1 MEKMHFPKLFGL
13 VLGLCL
19 SAAYGQTFEV
29 ASIKPAGALDPQ
41 KIMSGQM
48 KIGKKVDKARVEYSS
63 MSLDALLMDAYEVK
77 SYQLVGPSWISGM
90 TAPRFDIQ
98 AKMPEGATEKDI
110 PKMMQALLSERFG
123 LKIHKASKEQSI
135 YALLVVKP
143 GVLKPAETIPEAP
156 EDPNQP
162 AFKMSGNMG
171 DGKGI
176 TVNAGRNGTTKVNM
190 SPDMKTM
197 HMEMGKMPMVGLV
210 ELLSR
215 MVDRPV
221 VDMTEL
227 KGDYQVA
234 LDLPLSAMMAMAG
247 QMGGGTPPGMGGG
260 GDGGNKMAEASDPG
274 TSVFE
279 SVQKMGLKLEPRRG
293 PLETIVI
300 DHLEKAPTE
309 N

>member
-1 MEKMHFPKLFGL
+1 MSSPKLFAL
-13 VLGLCL
+13 TLGLCL

-29 ASIKPAGALDPQ
+29 ASIKPAGPLDPQ
-41 KIMSGQM
+41 KIVSGQM

-77 SYQLVGPSWISGM
+77 SYQLVGPSWIGGI

-110 PKMMQALLSERFG
+110 PKMMQALLAERFG
-123 LKIHKASKEQSI
+123 LKMHKSSKEQNI
-135 YALLVVKP
+135 YALVVVKP
-143 GVLKPAETIPEAP
+143 GVLKPAETIPETP

-162 AFKMSGNMG
+162 GFKMSGNVQ

-176 TVNAGRNGTTKVNM
+176 TVDAGRNGKTKMNM

-197 HMEMGKMPMVGLV
+197 HMEIGKLPMLGLV
-210 ELLSR
+210 ELLTR

-227 KGDYQVA
+227 KGDYHVA

-247 QMGGGTPPGMGGG
+247 QMMPTGMGGG

-279 SVQKMGLKLEPRRG
+279 SVQKMGLKLEPRKG
-293 PLETIVI
+293 PMETIVV

>member
-1 MEKMHFPKLFGL
+1 MHSPKLFGL
-13 VLGLCL
+13 ALGLCL

-63 MSLDALLMDAYEVK
+63 MSLDALLMEAYEVK
-77 SYQLVGPSWISGM
+77 SYQLVGPSWMSGM
-90 TAPRFDIQ
+90 AAPRFDVQ

-110 PKMMQALLSERFG
+110 PKMMQALLAERFG
-123 LKIHKASKEQSI
+123 LKIHKASKEQNT

-143 GVLKPAETIPEAP
+143 GVLKPAEAIPETP

-162 AFKMSGNMG
+162 GFKMSGNMA

-197 HMEMGKMPMVGLV
+197 HMEIGKMPMLGLV
-210 ELLSR
+210 ELLTR

-234 LDLPLSAMMAMAG
+234 LDLPIAAMMAIAG
-247 QMGGGTPPGMGGG
+247 SMSGGPPPGMGGG
-260 GDGGNKMAEASDPG
+260 GDGGNKMVEASDPG
-274 TSVFE
+274 SSVFE
-279 SVQKMGLKLEPRRG
+279 SVQKMGLKLEPRKA
-293 PLETIVI
+293 PVETIVI
-300 DHLEKAPTE
+300 DHLEKAPTD